1 MMRLALVRELVMD
14 AHLDLTPTQK
24 LMLMALAIYCHD
36 DGSNIRPSLALL
48 AVNASVSTS
57 QARRILKELED
68 MGYLKTVGRANGGRP
83 GDTKLRKLNL
93 DAIRRD
99 GKLWWTRDAKRP
111 NRDHVEIDPF
121 GDIMDAVICD
131 PHRPH

>member
-36 DGSNIRPSLALL
+36 DGSNIRPSIGLL
-48 AVNASVSTS
+48 AVNASLSIS
-57 QARRILKELED
+57 QARRVLKELETI
-68 MGYLKTVGRANGGRP
+68 GYLKTVGRAKGGRP
-83 GDTKLRKLNL
+83 GDTKMRKLNL

-99 GKLWWTRDAKRP
+99 GKLWWTRNAKGPTRVRVDIEP
-111 NRDHVEIDPF
+111 LE
-121 GDIMDAVICD
+121 DIMDAVICD
-131 PHRPH
+131 PRRPH